1 MVLQTGQWTA
11 SKCINWCSQCMA
23 SFHWR
28 SVTLTNLSN
37 NLSFIHNPTKT
48 VEYTAGFISVSP
60 RALHWCCPSISG
72 GPNNDQPRSKQLH
85 LWQKMLLHL
94 YTSLTNLL
102 EFEMIYFTAD
112 SVSTNKNWLIYDA
125 SHCLMF
131 NPCEQKSR
139 CFAWSATA
147 DLSSCE
153 QNF

>member
-1 MVLQTGQWTA
+1 MVLQTSQWTA
-11 SKCINWCSQCMA
+11 SKRINWCSQCMA
-23 SFHWR
+23 AFYWR
-28 SVTLTNLSN
+28 NVTLTNLLN
-37 NLSFIHNPTKT
+37 NLSFIHNPTKLWNIYCRIYKCLT
-48 VEYTAGFISVSP
+48 VGSALVLSFDFWRTKQWPTTIKAASPLTENVASSV
-60 RALHWCCPSISG
+60 
-72 GPNNDQPRSKQLH
+72 
-85 LWQKMLLHL
+85 
-94 YTSLTNLL
+94 YSLSNLL
-102 EFEMIYFTAD
+102 EFQMIYFTAD